1 MFATETECLSVVK
14 EKYVYDVS
22 VTVLHPLINKLKTVF
37 PIPPQNPSHPQ
48 RLELTREEVFRRS
61 LETDPSR
68 TVQPNRMVYLML
80 DGLRLAANV
89 RLGMMNLAAA

>member
-1 MFATETECLSVVK
+1 MPVVK

-48 RLELTREEVFRRS
+48 RLELTREKSSAVRS
-61 LETDPSR
+61 KQTLVGLFSR
-68 TVQPNRMVYLML
+68 IAWYI
-80 DGLRLAANV
+80 
-89 RLGMMNLAAA
+89 